1 MLGGSMKNISKSLA
15 KVAIVFLATSM
26 FAISTLAEIKIPEIK
41 IARNYGGEMHDEFQ
55 HMIATEDGGY
65 LAVGSTTGKG
75 LVGTPHEWDNGG
87 SERQDGLAIKFDAEG
102 NIEWAYC
109 YGGPEDSDTFLDVVE
124 RPEGGYVIVGISTN
138 NSTYYQ
144 SSAIPNERPDEKND
158 TNGIVVVLDEHGA
171 MIHAYAYGGKDV
183 DQFHAIDVI
192 PSGGYV
198 VVGVSNGNSDMNAGD
213 PQKNWGS
220 ADSTEYRDYDGIL
233 LVLDENAD
241 VILANNYGGM
251 KFDWFHD
258 VVALDDNE
266 GFLVVGNSL
275 GSSEMVGEHNWGN
288 YGEPFRDAIVL
299 KVNMDGEV
307 LWANNYGGKGA
318 DDFLSVTKLP
328 NKEGFLAVG
337 TTTHEST
344 MFGGDPVKDW
354 NCQTQSMDR
363 NDAIAVKLN
372 YNGDVLWAN
381 NYGGSELDGFER
393 IVTLANNEGYLIV
406 GQSHGTSVTSGGDPI
421 ADWGSHGSPNMD
433 AIAVKMNPDGT
444 VAWAMNYGGYSMDAF
459 IGVAVLKD
467 SGDYVFA
474 GITQE
479 VSSMANGDPE
489 KNWGYYG
496 GSMDAI
502 IVRLSI
508 KDASTPPEPSIPP
521 VTPPPVKPPVIPPTG
536 VSASAGT
543 WGITFGLAIL
553 AIIVIN
559 NKKED

>member
-1 MLGGSMKNISKSLA
+1 MKNISKVLA
-15 KVAIVFLATSM
+15 KVAIVFLITGACM
-26 FAISTLAEIKIPEIK
+26 ISTGAEIKIPEIK
-41 IARNYGGEMHDEFQ
+41 TARNYGGERLDHFSAV
-55 HMIATEDGGY
+55 IATADGGY
-65 LAVGSTTGKG
+65 LAVGFTNGKG

-87 SERQDGLAIKFDAEG
+87 SQRNDGLAIKFDAEG

-109 YGGPEDSDTFLDVVE
+109 YGGLEDSDIFLDVVE

-138 NSTYYQ
+138 NSTYY
-144 SSAIPNERPDEKND
+144 SYSAIPNERPDEKND
-158 TNGIVVVLDEHGA
+158 TNGIVVVLDEYGV

-183 DQFHAIDVI
+183 DQFHAIDAI
-192 PSGGYV
+192 PGGGYV
-198 VVGVSNGNSDMNAGD
+198 VAGVSNGNSDMNAGD
-213 PQKNWGS
+213 PQKNWGT

-251 KFDWFHD
+251 KFEWFTD
-258 VVALDDNE
+258 VVALDDDE
-266 GFLVVGNSL
+266 GFLVVGYSL
-275 GSSEMVGEHNWGN
+275 GSSEMAGEHNWGN
-288 YGEPFRDAIVL
+288 YGGPYGDAIAL

-307 LWANNYGGKGA
+307 IWANNYGGKGG
-318 DDFLSVTKLP
+318 DDFLNVTKLP
-328 NKEGFLAVG
+328 NKEGFLVVG

-372 YNGDVLWAN
+372 YNGEVIWAN
-381 NYGGSELDGFER
+381 NYGGSELDTFEKV
-393 IVTLANNEGYLIV
+393 ITLADNEGYLIV

-421 ADWGSHGSPNMD
+421 AEWGSHGSLKNMD

-444 VAWAMNYGGYSMDAF
+444 IAWAMNYGGYGMDVF
-459 IGVAVLKD
+459 LGVAVLKG

-479 VSSMANGDPE
+479 QSSMADGDPE

-496 GSMDAI
+496 GDMDAI
-502 IVRLSI
+502 IVRLGV
-508 KDASTPPEPSIPP
+508 KDTSTPPEPSIPP
-521 VTPPPVKPPVIPPTG
+521 VTPPVTPPVVKPPVIPPTG
-536 VSASAGT
+536 VSTGAST
-543 WGITFGLAIL
+543 WGITLGLAML